1 MAGVGA
7 STSTNDELVDLDGPD
22 LDLSAP
28 RYPDGAPPGGDKG
41 GRRRAGA
48 STPSWR
54 TAERWRRALW
64 GLAADAPLLTAALC
78 AVIAAVGFRGGDY
91 PAQDYRAFM
100 FGAHGFLIWDVNW
113 YGGHALLGYSVLFP
127 AVGWMLGTVPATAL
141 ACITSTFL
149 FGRLVGRADNWPSVV
164 ARLWFAAFVVGDL
177 IVGRAPFACAVTA
190 SLAAVLA
197 VRAKRPWL
205 GAAAAVIAS
214 LFSPLGA
221 AFLLLVAIAWAPSL
235 GWRRAAP
242 FAGVFVG
249 LAVTFVAGD
258 GGVFPFPWSGFVGQ
272 LAIVA
277 IGLTVAPRHERIVRR
292 TLWIYGASCIALFLV
307 PNPVGG
313 NIARLAGIMIGPA
326 AALVLLRAHRL
337 RALLLVAVPLL
348 VFQLLPVIGAVA
360 SAAGDPST
368 KPSYYDGMLSYLT
381 QNQQPLGRVE
391 IPFTRDH
398 WEAKYVAEKVPLARG
413 WDRQIDLSRNA
424 VLYAP
429 LTDATYRTWLLDN
442 AVRFVALPDAP
453 LDQGGQAEKAL
464 LRHPPAWLRLVYT
477 DNQWHIW
484 QVVGAAPLASGAATM
499 SALTA
504 STFTLSAASLGIT
517 FVRLRWS
524 AYWHIDNGAV
534 ACVAPA
540 AGGWTTVLSFAPGP
554 IKISA
559 RALPSDSGCTD
570 QELALYGLGDG
581 GAPEPTS

>member
-1 MAGVGA
+1 
-7 STSTNDELVDLDGPD
+7 
-22 LDLSAP
+22 
-28 RYPDGAPPGGDKG
+28 
-41 GRRRAGA
+41 
-48 STPSWR
+48 
-54 TAERWRRALW
+54 
-64 GLAADAPLLTAALC
+64 
-78 AVIAAVGFRGGDY
+78 
-91 PAQDYRAFM
+91 
-100 FGAHGFLIWDVNW
+100 
-113 YGGHALLGYSVLFP
+113 
-127 AVGWMLGTVPATAL
+127 
-141 ACITSTFL
+141 
-149 FGRLVGRADNWPSVV
+149 
-164 ARLWFAAFVVGDL
+164 
-177 IVGRAPFACAVTA
+177 
-190 SLAAVLA
+190 LA

-221 AFLLLVAIAWAPSL
+221 AFLLLLAIAWAPSL

-249 LAVTFVAGD
+249 LAVTLVAGD
-258 GGVFPFPWSGFVGQ
+258 GGVFPFPWGGFVGQ

-326 AALVLLRAHRL
+326 AALVLLRAHRV

-429 LTDATYRTWLLDN
+429 LTDATYRTWVLDN
-442 AVRFVALPDAP
+442 AVRFVALPDVP
-453 LDQGGQAEKAL
+453 LDQGGQAEKVL
-464 LRHPPAWLRLVYT
+464 LKHPPAWLRLVYT

-499 SALTA
+499 SALSA
-504 STFTLSAASLGIT
+504 SSFTLSAASLGIT

-524 AYWHIDNGAV
+524 TYWHVDNGAI

-540 AGGWTTVLSFAPGP
+540 AGGWTTVLTFAPGL
-554 IKISA
+554 IKVSA

>member
-7 STSTNDELVDLDGPD
+7 STSTNDELDDLRLEVPP
-22 LDLSAP
+22 P
-28 RYPDGAPPGGDKG
+28 RHPDGAPPGGDTG
-41 GRRRAGA
+41 AAGSRGWRAA
-48 STPSWR
+48 D
-54 TAERWRRALW
+54 RWRRGLW
-64 GLAADAPLLTAALC
+64 ALAADAPVLTAALC

-141 ACITSTFL
+141 ACITSTYL
-149 FGRLVGRADNWPSVV
+149 FGRLVGRADNWASVV
-164 ARLWFAAFVVGDL
+164 ARLWFAVFVVGDL
-177 IVGRAPFACAVTA
+177 IVGRAPVACAVTA

-221 AFLLLVAIAWAPSL
+221 AFLLLLAIAWAPSL

-249 LAVTFVAGD
+249 LAVTLVAGD
-258 GGVFPFPWSGFVGQ
+258 GGVFPFPWGGFVGQ

-326 AALVLLRAHRL
+326 AALVLLRAHRV

-429 LTDATYRTWLLDN
+429 LTDATYRTWVLDN
-442 AVRFVALPDAP
+442 AVRFVALPDVP
-453 LDQGGQAEKAL
+453 LDQGGQAEKVL
-464 LRHPPAWLRLVYT
+464 LKHPPAWLRLVYT

-499 SALTA
+499 SALSA
-504 STFTLSAASLGIT
+504 SSFTLSAASLGIT

-524 AYWHIDNGAV
+524 TYWHVDNGAI

-540 AGGWTTVLSFAPGP
+540 AGGWTTVLTFAPGL
-554 IKISA
+554 IKVSA